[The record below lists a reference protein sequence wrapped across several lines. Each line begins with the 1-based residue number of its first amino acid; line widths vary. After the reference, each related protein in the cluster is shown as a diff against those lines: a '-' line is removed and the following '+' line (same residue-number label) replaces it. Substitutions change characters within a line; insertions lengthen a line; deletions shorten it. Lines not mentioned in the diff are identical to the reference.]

1 MLYIPVL
8 YAIIPRAT
16 AAALTV
22 SNVELPGAG
31 VIGTGEKAAGEA
43 GLDGTASGV
52 SGSIDVR
59 TKALTGT
66 ATVRAGGLTRIGTR
80 MFGGRMF
87 GGGATTV
94 MCAARGGGTLMGP
107 RGGGG
112 GMPNNPG
119 EEPLFGFVV
128 EASKYT
134 ASTSPVHASYK
145 YKKRTAFLIRRPSSR
160 RVS

>member
-31 VIGTGEKAAGEA
+31 VNGTGEKAAGEA

-80 MFGGRMF
+80 MFGG
-87 GGGATTV
+87 GATTV

-128 EASKYT
+128 EAIKYT